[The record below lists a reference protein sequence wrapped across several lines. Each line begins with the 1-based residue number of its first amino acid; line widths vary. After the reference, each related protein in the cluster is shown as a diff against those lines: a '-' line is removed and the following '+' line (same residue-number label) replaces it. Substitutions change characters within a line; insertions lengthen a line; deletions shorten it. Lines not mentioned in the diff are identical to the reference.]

1 MPANRATDLRT
12 IRFDPDARPD
22 SSAPTTTKEWYSDRT
37 GNFKTGFWASQPG
50 RAEVHYTK
58 DELCV
63 ILDGKVQLTDANG
76 RVETYAKG
84 DTFLIPNGFKGVWET
99 LEPVR
104 KFYAIHKPAKA
115 EG

>member
-1 MPANRATDLRT
+1 MTAGTVKHLRT
-12 IRFDPDARPD
+12 IRFDPDAQGDPCA
-22 SSAPTTTKEWYSDRT
+22 STTTREWYSNRA
-37 GNFKTGFWASQPG
+37 GNFKTGFWASEPG
-50 RAEVHYTK
+50 RAQIHYTK

-63 ILDGKVQLTDANG
+63 ILDGKVRLTDASG
-76 RVETYAKG
+76 HAETYAKG

-104 KFYAIHKPAKA
+104 KFYAIHSPAKS